1 MESSSRC
8 NRHRFE
14 IGLESSCWIQ
24 AGKGLF
30 ARLHS
35 TFEAGIVKSGP
46 CFQYCRARSRYCPLR
61 VRGLMHDSVNPKL
74 ERRTIMTQNIKNVV
88 LVHGAF
94 ADGSGW
100 EAVANILKNDGY
112 KVSVP
117 QPPETSYADDQKYTK
132 AAIDAMD
139 GPVVLVGHS
148 YGGSI
153 ITEGGNHPKVAALVY
168 IAAFALDEGESCASI
183 EQAVPQASKA
193 FKSDSNGL
201 WWIDQTHFVA
211 DFASDIPRDEAEFMA
226 ISQVPISTDSFTH
239 KVTNPAWKHKPT
251 WYMVATADRSINPDQ
266 ERMMAKRAK
275 AKTVEVKAS
284 HVAYMSFPKETAKLI
299 EEAAAS
305 VDQ

>member
-1 MESSSRC
+1 MVMAQ
-8 NRHRFE
+8 H
-14 IGLESSCWIQ
+14 
-24 AGKGLF
+24 
-30 ARLHS
+30 
-35 TFEAGIVKSGP
+35 
-46 CFQYCRARSRYCPLR
+46 
-61 VRGLMHDSVNPKL
+61 
-74 ERRTIMTQNIKNVV
+74 IKNVV

-100 EAVANILKNDGY
+100 EPVANILMNDGY
-112 KVSVP
+112 KVSVA
-117 QPPETSYADDQKYTK
+117 QPPETSYADDVKYTK

-153 ITEGGNHPKVAALVY
+153 ITEAGNHPKVVALVY

-193 FKSDSNGL
+193 FKPDSNGN
-201 WWIDQTHFVA
+201 WWIEQEHFAA
-211 DFASDIPRDEAEFMA
+211 DFAADIPKEKAAFMA

-239 KVTNPAWKHKPT
+239 KVANPAWRHKPT
-251 WYMVATADRSINPDQ
+251 WYMVATEDRSINPAQ

-284 HVAYMSFPKETAKLI
+284 HVAYISYPKETVKLI
-299 EEAAAS
+299 EEAATS
-305 VDQ
+305 VAANQ